1 MIVGLGVPKGSEV
14 GKQVGRKSG
23 GRLKSHEK
31 KERQMCSIK
40 AISALLLMFCLAQ
53 QLLLIARTP
62 V

>member
-31 KERQMCSIK
+31 KERQK
-40 AISALLLMFCLAQ
+40 FDE
-53 QLLLIARTP
+53 
-62 V
+62 